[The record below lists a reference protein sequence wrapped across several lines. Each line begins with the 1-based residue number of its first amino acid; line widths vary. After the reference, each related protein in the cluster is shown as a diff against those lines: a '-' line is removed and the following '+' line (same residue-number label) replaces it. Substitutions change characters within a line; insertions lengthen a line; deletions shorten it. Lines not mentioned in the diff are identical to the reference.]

1 MRVSSVPILL
11 VAVMALS
18 GCGTATYTHDITIV
32 VDDPSGRLGPGP
44 VDVSIFDHDMG
55 SSMEWARKTMGPASK
70 EAPYKT
76 TFVTTRVRT
85 VLSEDLPGQ
94 VVVAIAI
101 PAYET
106 RGYFLASIAPDPAA
120 EKTIVAPFVMFGR
133 DPADEAVA
141 PLPVHYTS
149 QPGDR
154 GWQIGIRVE
163 IPEGH

>member
-18 GCGTATYTHDITIV
+18 GCGTATYTHDITI
-32 VDDPSGRLGPGP
+32 DDPSGRLGPGP

-120 EKTIVAPFVMFGR
+120 EKTIVAPVVMFGR
-133 DPADEAVA
+133 DPAAEAVA
-141 PLPVHYTS
+141 PLAVHYTS

-163 IPEGH
+163 IPEGR

>member
-1 MRVSSVPILL
+1 
-11 VAVMALS
+11 
-18 GCGTATYTHDITIV
+18 
-32 VDDPSGRLGPGP
+32 
-44 VDVSIFDHDMG
+44 
-55 SSMEWARKTMGPASK
+55 MGPASK